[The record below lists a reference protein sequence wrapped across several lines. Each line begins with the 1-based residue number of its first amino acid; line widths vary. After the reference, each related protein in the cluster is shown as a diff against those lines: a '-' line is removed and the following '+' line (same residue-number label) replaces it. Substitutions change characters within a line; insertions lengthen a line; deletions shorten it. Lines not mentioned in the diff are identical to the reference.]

1 MPLTRRSFGV
11 LLLLILG
18 TAAARPGAAPV
29 TPDGLAQ
36 AIQKRYETI
45 RDFSADFQHSYRG
58 GVLRTEVVERGTAS
72 FKKPGM
78 MRWVYE
84 TPERKEF
91 VSDGRR
97 IYAYIPADRQ
107 VVVST
112 VPPDDAAPLPV
123 LFLAGKGHVGRDFVV
138 SLPGEPSAARAT
150 VKMVP
155 RNAGADYAHMLLTVE
170 LPSLRIVGLTTVDL
184 QGGTS
189 AFTFARLKENQG
201 LSDTQFAFRIPKG
214 VDVLTDDGAR

>member
-1 MPLTRRSFGV
+1 MPLIRRPLGV

-18 TAAARPGAAPV
+18 TAAARPAAAPV
-29 TPDGLAQ
+29 TAESLAQ

-58 GVLRTEVVERGTAS
+58 GALRTEVVERGVAA

-84 TPERKEF
+84 VPERKEF

-107 VVVST
+107 VVVSS
-112 VPPDDAAPLPV
+112 VPPEGSAPLPV
-123 LFLAGKGHVGRDFVV
+123 LFLAGKGDVARDFIV
-138 SLPGEPSAARAT
+138 SLSGEVSASRAT
-150 VKMVP
+150 LKMVP
-155 RNAGADYAHMLLTVE
+155 RDSGADYAHMLLTVE

-201 LSDTQFAFRIPKG
+201 LPDTQFAFRIPKG